1 MRQPRWSSEIK
12 LWTLAA
18 LIIMLPGV
26 GANCLRIIRAED
38 APPAATEAGTPSP
51 GAENAGAPS
60 LEMPVDPT
68 QERTSNGDGAAAS
81 ESALPAAE
89 ESPKVPAT
97 SESPGET
104 SGPQNAASPPPAG
117 EETRGS
123 SSDTVTTPKTT
134 EASAGEQQAQ
144 PGLMARALNAI
155 VFFGTLALVLVVPI
169 VLGYFVAKQIRLPDY
184 GGKLAIFFLTVAI
197 AVFVLLTRWPPKL
210 GIDLSG
216 GVTLVYEVE
225 GTVRQAGVAR
235 APSGAETPEINMDQ
249 LIAALNKRVNPAG
262 VKEVTIRRFGPRQI
276 EIIVPEVDEDEVN
289 RLERVIS
296 SVGTLE
302 FRILANSRDHR
313 RLIERAQALASDELE
328 LYDDQGNLLAWW
340 VPVAKGQEQ
349 NVGAFGEV
357 AVRQGQ
363 YRGEPWLQ
371 VLVVKDPQDVTGA
384 DLLRVRESVDE
395 GGRPCVAFVLRVGS
409 AQQRFATLTSENR
422 PDPNTGFER
431 RLGIILDG
439 YLYSAPTI
447 RSTIS
452 AQGQITG
459 NFTQEEVRSLLQ
471 VLEAGSLPAMLSPQ
485 PISRLITGPQLGR
498 DTIRQSVT
506 SMIIAAILVFAFMI
520 AYYRFAGVIA
530 CIAVVLNLVMLVAV
544 MIMVKAAFTLPG
556 LAGLTL
562 TVGMAVDANVLIYE
576 RIREELSRQATLRM
590 AIRNGFERAMSAIV
604 DSNLTTMLT
613 AAVLYAV
620 GTDQVRGFAVTLFLG
635 LVLNLYTAVFLARMA
650 FEIFE
655 RKRWIKKL
663 SMMQIISAT
672 NYDFMGMARYA
683 IVGSVVVIAVGVG
696 ALFMRGQ
703 GILDIDFTGGVAV
716 ELLFKEPKD
725 IGEVRYRLRELRD
738 LAVSDVRLEGEE
750 PHRRFV
756 INTAAEPGVE
766 AQDYLNQVK
775 KKIADIF
782 GEELVHY
789 SLELRPLT
797 ETGAMFS
804 PGRVGGLAGTGGL
817 ALSPWIFGQAESVG
831 EANGSPSAA
840 VTDGHEMSPT
850 SEAAKSGAE
859 DKAQSVPVAPTPP
872 VTDGEE
878 SAPAP
883 PDAVQSSAAQ
893 SPAAESPA
901 SPGSETQSPEAQSS
915 QVRSSEGRSSE
926 APVSAA
932 QRPETGPRTP
942 APSARSWP
950 TRVRLVF
957 DHKID
962 YDTVNDLVAR
972 QLAKLP
978 QPEKNADYEIFNR
991 EYRRGDTTG
1000 YNEWEFRIDLPPEAG
1015 MKVAEQVREEF
1026 EAIPFFPSSNTIGG
1040 KVAGS
1045 TRVRAGYALLLSV
1058 IGIIV
1063 YLWVRFTRFS
1073 FGLAAA
1079 LALLHDVLVT
1089 VGLIALS
1096 AYLTGFLQFL
1106 LVQEFKIGLS
1116 VLAALLTIVG
1126 YSVNDTIVVF
1136 DRIREVK
1143 GKNPNLTI
1151 GMINSSINQT
1161 LSRTLIT
1168 ALTTLFVIVVLYIGG
1183 GAGIHGF
1190 AFTLLVGV
1198 TVGTYSS
1205 IFIASPILMWLTALP
1220 ESQVKVT
1227 KTPQYV
1233 S

>member
-1 MRQPRWSSEIK
+1 MRQARLSSGTK
-12 LWTLAA
+12 LWIFAA
-18 LIIMLPGV
+18 LVVFLPGIETPWQSV
-26 GANCLRIIRAED
+26 GFAEE
-38 APPAATEAGTPSP
+38 AAPAATQPNALPSPDSSQANPPTLDMPSEPPAEGANGNSGARSLELSPPAPEGTPGTAEAGES
-51 GAENAGAPS
+51 AAP
-60 LEMPVDPT
+60 
-68 QERTSNGDGAAAS
+68 
-81 ESALPAAE
+81 ALPAQD
-89 ESPKVPAT
+89 S
-97 SESPGET
+97 
-104 SGPQNAASPPPAG
+104 ASPPSTG
-117 EETRGS
+117 EGTSPIVPGAVP
-123 SSDTVTTPKTT
+123 TQTTPETP
-134 EASAGEQQAQ
+134 AGEQQAR
-144 PGLMARALNAI
+144 PGLVGRLLNAI

-169 VLGYFVAKQIRLPDY
+169 VLGYFVAKQMRLPDY
-184 GGKLAIFFLTVAI
+184 GGKLAIFFLTLAV

-225 GTVRQAGVAR
+225 GTVRQAGVAQPR
-235 APSGAETPEINMDQ
+235 ADADLPEVNMDQ

-313 RLIERAQALASDELE
+313 RIIERAQALGPDELE

-340 VPVAKGQEQ
+340 VPIAKGQEQ
-349 NVGAFGEV
+349 NIGVFGEV

-371 VLVVKDPQDVTGA
+371 VLIVKDPYDVTGA

-395 GGRPCVAFVLRVGS
+395 GGRPCVSFVLRVGS

-506 SMIIAAILVFAFMI
+506 SMIVAGILVFAFMI
-520 AYYRFAGVIA
+520 AYYRFAGMIA
-530 CIAVVLNLVMLVAV
+530 CAAVVLNLGMLVAV

-635 LVLNLYTAVFLARMA
+635 LVLNLYTAVFLSRMA

-663 SMMQIISAT
+663 SMMQVISAT
-672 NYDFMGMARYA
+672 NYDFMSMARYA
-683 IVGSVVVIAVGVG
+683 IVGSVVVIAVGLG

-703 GILDIDFTGGVAV
+703 GVLDIDFTGGVAV

-766 AQDYLNQVK
+766 AQEYLNQVK
-775 KKIADIF
+775 KKISEIF
-782 GEELVHY
+782 GDELVHY
-789 SLELRPLT
+789 SLELQPLT
-797 ETGAMFS
+797 ETGAVFRA
-804 PGRVGGLAGTGGL
+804 GRGEALAGPGAL
-817 ALSPWIFGQAESVG
+817 ALSPWIFGQTETEAASSTAPSVP
-831 EANGSPSAA
+831 AADGSGNNPASEPPASGTETQTEPSA
-840 VTDGHEMSPT
+840 
-850 SEAAKSGAE
+850 
-859 DKAQSVPVAPTPP
+859 PVS
-872 VTDGEE
+872 
-878 SAPAP
+878 SAPATT
-883 PDAVQSSAAQ
+883 DGGVNEAVPSGSVQR
-893 SPAAESPA
+893 
-901 SPGSETQSPEAQSS
+901 SETAT
-915 QVRSSEGRSSE
+915 
-926 APVSAA
+926 
-932 QRPETGPRTP
+932 RPA

-950 TRVRLVF
+950 TRVKLIF

-962 YDTVNDLVAR
+962 YDTVNDLVVR

-978 QPEKNADYEIFNR
+978 EPDKNADYEIFNR
-991 EYRRGDTTG
+991 DYRRGDTTG
-1000 YNEWEFRIDLPPEAG
+1000 YNEWEVRIDLPPETG
-1015 MKVAEQVREEF
+1015 MRVIEQVRAEF
-1026 EAIPFFPSSNTIGG
+1026 EAIPYFPSSNTIGG

-1058 IGIIV
+1058 IGITV

-1079 LALLHDVLVT
+1079 VALLHDVLVT

-1106 LVQEFKIGLS
+1106 LIQEFKIGLS

-1151 GMINSSINQT
+1151 SMVNDSINQT

-1190 AFTLLVGV
+1190 AFTLLIGV

-1205 IFIASPILMWLTALP
+1205 VFIASPILMWLTAVP
-1220 ESQVKVT
+1220 ESQSGKV

>member
-1 MRQPRWSSEIK
+1 MRQARWSSGIK
-12 LWTLAA
+12 LWVLAA
-18 LIIMLPGV
+18 LIIMLPGI
-26 GANCLRIIRAED
+26 GANRLSIGFAEE
-38 APPAATEAGTPSP
+38 AAPAATEAGTSSP
-51 GAENAGAPS
+51 GTEDAGTPS
-60 LEMPVDPT
+60 LEMPLVSP
-68 QERTSNGDGAAAS
+68 QEGASSGDGAPAADL
-81 ESALPAAE
+81 ALPAAE
-89 ESPKVPAT
+89 NSPEVPAA
-97 SESPGET
+97 SESPA
-104 SGPQNAASPPPAG
+104 NAAGSQEAVSTPPSGEDTSRASPEAL
-117 EETRGS
+117 
-123 SSDTVTTPKTT
+123 PKPTTT
-134 EASAGEQQAQ
+134 EASAGEQQPR

-155 VFFGTLALVLVVPI
+155 VFFGTLALVLAVPI

-184 GGKLAIFFLTVAI
+184 GGKLAIFFLTVAV

-225 GTVRQAGVAR
+225 GTVRQAGVPR
-235 APSGAETPEINMDQ
+235 APSGADTPEINMDQ

-262 VKEVTIRRFGPRQI
+262 VKEVTIRRFGPQQI

-349 NVGAFGEV
+349 NVGVFGEV

-395 GGRPCVAFVLRVGS
+395 SGRPCVSFVLRVGS

-471 VLEAGSLPAMLSPQ
+471 VLEAGSLPAILSPQ

-506 SMIIAAILVFAFMI
+506 SMIIAGILVFAFMI
-520 AYYRFAGVIA
+520 AYYRFAGIIA
-530 CIAVVLNLVMLVAV
+530 CTAVVLNLVMLVAV

-604 DSNLTTMLT
+604 DSNITTMLT

-663 SMMQIISAT
+663 SMMQVISAT

-683 IVGSVVVIAVGVG
+683 IVGSVAVIAVGVG

-703 GILDIDFTGGVAV
+703 GVLDIDFTGGVAV

-817 ALSPWIFGQAESVG
+817 ALSPLVLGQAENVG

-840 VTDGHEMSPT
+840 ETNGDELPPT
-850 SEAAKSGAE
+850 SETAKSGAE
-859 DKAQSVPVAPTPP
+859 DNAESVPPTTPP
-872 VTDGEE
+872 ATDSE
-878 SAPAP
+878 ANDTAP
-883 PDAVQSSAAQ
+883 PAAKQSSAAQ
-893 SPAAESPA
+893 SSA
-901 SPGSETQSPEAQSS
+901 GQSPETVS
-915 QVRSSEGRSSE
+915 R
-926 APVSAA
+926 APV
-932 QRPETGPRTP
+932 
-942 APSARSWP
+942 PSGRSWP
-950 TRVRLVF
+950 TRVQLVF

-962 YDTVNDLVAR
+962 YDTVNELIAR
-972 QLAKLP
+972 QVEKLP
-978 QPEKNADYEIFNR
+978 DPDKNADYEIFNR

-1000 YNEWEFRIDLPPEAG
+1000 YNEWEFRIDLPPETG
-1015 MKVAEQVREEF
+1015 MKVAEQVRAEF

-1063 YLWVRFTRFS
+1063 YLWIRFTRFS

-1079 LALLHDVLVT
+1079 VALLHDVLVT

-1106 LVQEFKIGLS
+1106 LIQEFKIGLS

-1183 GAGIHGF
+1183 GVGIHGF

-1205 IFIASPILMWLTALP
+1205 IFIASPILMWLTAVP

>member
-1 MRQPRWSSEIK
+1 MRQARWSSGIK
-12 LWTLAA
+12 LWVLAA
-18 LIIMLPGV
+18 LIIMLPGF
-26 GANCLRIIRAED
+26 GANCLSIILAED
-38 APPAATEAGTPSP
+38 APPAATEPGTPSP
-51 GAENAGAPS
+51 GTEEVGAPS
-60 LEMPVDPT
+60 LEMPLVAP
-68 QERTSNGDGAAAS
+68 QEAASNGDGAPAP

-89 ESPKVPAT
+89 ESPEVSAT
-97 SESPGET
+97 SKSPDET
-104 SGPQNAASPPPAG
+104 TGPQDAVPPPPAG
-117 EETRGS
+117 EETREG
-123 SSDTVTTPKTT
+123 SSDTAATPTTTD
-134 EASAGEQQAQ
+134 ASAGEQEPR

-184 GGKLAIFFLTVAI
+184 GGKLAIFFLTVTI

-235 APSGAETPEINMDQ
+235 APSGADTPEINMDQ

-262 VKEVTIRRFGPRQI
+262 VKEVTIRRFGPQQI

-349 NVGAFGEV
+349 NVGVFGEV

-395 GGRPCVAFVLRVGS
+395 GGRPCVSFVLRVGS

-506 SMIIAAILVFAFMI
+506 SMIIAGILVFAFMI

-530 CIAVVLNLVMLVAV
+530 CTAVVLNLVMLVAV

-655 RKRWIKKL
+655 RKRWLKKL

-703 GILDIDFTGGVAV
+703 GVLDIDFTGGVAV

-782 GEELVHY
+782 GDELVHY

-831 EANGSPSAA
+831 AANSSPSAA
-840 VTDGHEMSPT
+840 ETDGDEMPPA
-850 SEAAKSGAE
+850 SEAAERGAE
-859 DKAQSVPVAPTPP
+859 DNAESVPTTTPP
-872 VTDGEE
+872 ATDGEE

-893 SPAAESPA
+893 IPA
-901 SPGSETQSPEAQSS
+901 GQS
-915 QVRSSEGRSSE
+915 
-926 APVSAA
+926 
-932 QRPETGPRTP
+932 PETGPRTS

-972 QLAKLP
+972 QLAELP
-978 QPEKNADYEIFNR
+978 EPEKNADYEIFNR

-1015 MKVAEQVREEF
+1015 MKVAEQVRAEF

-1079 LALLHDVLVT
+1079 VALLHDVLVT

-1106 LVQEFKIGLS
+1106 LIQEFKIGLS

-1183 GAGIHGF
+1183 GVGIHGF

-1205 IFIASPILMWLTALP
+1205 IFIASPILMWLTAVP

>member
-1 MRQPRWSSEIK
+1 MRQARLSSCIT
-12 LWTLAA
+12 LWVFATLAVLVPDTLA
-18 LIIMLPGV
+18 DRRGIVFG
-26 GANCLRIIRAED
+26 EES
-38 APPAATEAGTPSP
+38 PPAATQPS
-51 GAENAGAPS
+51 APS
-60 LEMPVDPT
+60 SDASAEPAMPGLDVPSQLT
-68 QERTSNGDGAAAS
+68 QQEATKESAAQPAESTPPSAEGSPASSENVQSGTETPADQGAA
-81 ESALPAAE
+81 
-89 ESPKVPAT
+89 VPPST
-97 SESPGET
+97 GGET
-104 SGPQNAASPPPAG
+104 SPPSSGATPQSA
-117 EETRGS
+117 
-123 SSDTVTTPKTT
+123 T
-134 EASAGEQQAQ
+134 EAAGGEQPSQ
-144 PGLMARALNAI
+144 PGFVARVLNAI

-169 VLGYFVAKQIRLPDY
+169 VLGYFVAKQMRLPDY
-184 GGKLAIFFLTVAI
+184 GGKLAIFFLTVAV

-225 GTVRQAGVAR
+225 GTVRQAGAGR
-235 APSGAETPEINMDQ
+235 TPAGGETSEVNMDQ
-249 LIAALNKRVNPAG
+249 LIAALNKRVNPSG

-302 FRILANSRDHR
+302 FRILANARDHR
-313 RLIERAQALASDELE
+313 RIIERAQTLGPDELE

-349 NVGAFGEV
+349 SIGSFGEV

-395 GGRPCVAFVLRVGS
+395 GGRPCVSFVLRVGS

-431 RLGIILDG
+431 RLGIVLDG

-506 SMIIAAILVFAFMI
+506 SMVIAGILVFAFMI

-530 CIAVVLNLVMLVAV
+530 CVAVVLNLVMLVAV

-635 LVLNLYTAVFLARMA
+635 LVLNLYTAVFLARIA

-663 SMMQIISAT
+663 TMMQVISST
-672 NYDFMGMARYA
+672 NYDFMGAARYA
-683 IVGSVVVIAVGVG
+683 ITGSLILIAVGMG

-703 GILDIDFTGGVAV
+703 GVLDIDFTGGVAV

-725 IGEVRYRLRELRD
+725 IGEVRHRLRELRD

-782 GEELVHY
+782 GDELVHY
-789 SLELRPLT
+789 SLELQPVT
-797 ETGAMFS
+797 ETGAMS
-804 PGRVGGLAGTGGL
+804 SRNRVGGLAGTGWP
-817 ALSPWIFGQAESVG
+817 ALSPWIFGQAENAGAASDSS
-831 EANGSPSAA
+831 ATAGSEGAVAGSASESTA
-840 VTDGHEMSPT
+840 GNADGKVES
-850 SEAAKSGAE
+850 
-859 DKAQSVPVAPTPP
+859 SVPVSP
-872 VTDGEE
+872 
-878 SAPAP
+878 APASAEGSAG
-883 PDAVQSSAAQ
+883 DTKAAAAEGSARTNRSAA
-893 SPAAESPA
+893 PA
-901 SPGSETQSPEAQSS
+901 
-915 QVRSSEGRSSE
+915 V
-926 APVSAA
+926 
-932 QRPETGPRTP
+932 
-942 APSARSWP
+942 RSWP
-950 TRVRLVF
+950 TRVKLLF

-978 QPEKNADYEIFNR
+978 EPDNKADYEIYNR
-991 EYRRGDTTG
+991 EYRRGDTAG
-1000 YNEWEFRIDLPPEAG
+1000 YNEWEVRIALPPETG
-1015 MKVAEQVREEF
+1015 MKVVEQVRAEF
-1026 EAIPFFPSSNTIGG
+1026 EAIPYFPSSNTIGG

-1079 LALLHDVLVT
+1079 VALLHDVLVT

-1106 LVQEFKIGLS
+1106 LIQEFKIGLS

-1143 GKNPNLTI
+1143 GKNPNLTV
-1151 GMINSSINQT
+1151 GMINTSINQT

-1198 TVGTYSS
+1198 TIGTYSS
-1205 IFIASPILMWLTALP
+1205 IFIASPILMWMTAVP
-1220 ESQVKVT
+1220 ESQVKKV
-1227 KTPQYV
+1227 KAPQYV